1 MGEKRSLINTITRRQ
16 KNWIDHILRG
26 NNLLKELIEGR
37 LYGKKRR
44 GKPRQQMLDF
54 IMGRKT
60 NVEMKRL
67 TQDRKIWGKQNHRP
81 VN

>member
-16 KNWIDHILRG
+16 KHWIGHILRG
-26 NNLLKELIEGR
+26 NNLIKELVEGR

-54 IMGRKT
+54 IMRRKT
-60 NVEMKRL
+60 YVEMKRL
-67 TQDRKIWGKQNHRP
+67 AQD
-81 VN
+81 